1 MYCVSCVPCRALR
14 AGKCGRYGQRA
25 QRTRAYAEWLGP
37 MEHMRQHLWA
47 LAQHES
53 QWAPRLIVNIII
65 YRLLH
70 ARSHTHTAHTS
81 PVTGLLSCAS
91 LNLKSFRKHTRNVRY
106 LSWNIRQV
114 GTYVRGTTAARAS
127 YRARVCVRS
136 TWPKNVS
143 RTITFFGACWMAYLR
158 SLRVFEHNAP
168 LPTCACHTMRCE
180 TEWAAPSKMIDIFR
194 LSSEFLDLFALV

>member
-1 MYCVSCVPCRALR
+1 MPCPACGKMWKIRATGATYSCVRRMTWADGAHAATSLGSGTTRIPMSTATDSKYNNISSVARAL
-14 AGKCGRYGQRA
+14 
-25 QRTRAYAEWLGP
+25 T
-37 MEHMRQHLWA
+37 
-47 LAQHES
+47 
-53 QWAPRLIVNIII
+53 
-65 YRLLH
+65 
-70 ARSHTHTAHTS
+70 HTHTAHTS